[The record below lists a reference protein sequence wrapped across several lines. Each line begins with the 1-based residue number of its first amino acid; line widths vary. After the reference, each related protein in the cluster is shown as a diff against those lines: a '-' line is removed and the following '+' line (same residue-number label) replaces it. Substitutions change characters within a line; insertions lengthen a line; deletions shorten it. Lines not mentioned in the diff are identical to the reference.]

1 MHIMIVEDDKPMRS
15 LLKTLL
21 EMEKFTVSA
30 PPIEDQNRLLEH
42 ISALQPDILLMDV
55 NLHVF
60 SGLDLLERIRSDQT
74 MNQPRVIMTSGE
86 DLRDSCL
93 SMGADDFLLKP
104 YMPVDLIARLHQIG
118 SQ

>member
-1 MHIMIVEDDKPMRS
+1 MHIMIIEDDKPMRS

-21 EMEKFTVSA
+21 EMEKFAVSA
-30 PPIEDQNRLLEH
+30 PPIEDENTLLTQ
-42 ISALQPDILLMDV
+42 ISTLKPDILLVDV

-60 SGLDLLERIRSDQT
+60 SGLDLLGKIRSDQT

-86 DLRDSCL
+86 DLRDNCL
-93 SMGADDFLLKP
+93 LLGADDFLLKP
-104 YMPVDLIARLHQIG
+104 YMPADLIARLQKFG